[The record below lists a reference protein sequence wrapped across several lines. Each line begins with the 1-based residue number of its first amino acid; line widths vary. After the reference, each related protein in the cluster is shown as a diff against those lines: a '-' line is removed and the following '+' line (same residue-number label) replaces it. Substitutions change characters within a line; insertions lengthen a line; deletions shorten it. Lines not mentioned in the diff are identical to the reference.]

1 MFRIVIAPDKFKG
14 SLDSF
19 AVCANIEKGLR
30 MAAADLEIIQLPLA
44 DGGDGL
50 LDIIARYKDVRIHR
64 AIVKGPLFK
73 PVSADW
79 LLSADGR
86 TAYIEMAKASGL
98 QLLEPSEYNCLLSS
112 TYGTGEL
119 IGEAIRAGAEE
130 IVIGIGGSATND
142 GGIGMAAALGYR
154 FLDAGGEELAPIGAS
169 LVRLARIEA
178 PQMPG
183 RQGSGW
189 LESAGQATAMPTARR
204 EESTGWQGVKFRVA
218 CDVRSPLCGD
228 SGATRV
234 YAPQKGADPL
244 MVEQLEAGMLHYA
257 EVLRRDL
264 GIDVSGR
271 EGAGAAGGL
280 GAGCMVFLQA
290 GLVKGTDLV
299 IEYSN
304 AEQHIQV
311 ADLIITGEG
320 KMDRQT
326 LEGKLV
332 AGIAALGKRYH
343 KPVVAICGTLELSAA
358 EWKEMGI
365 TAAFSIVNGPM
376 SLEEARAHSAALLG
390 ETAYN
395 IGALIVCGNSAF
407 RTLFPAS

>member
-1 MFRIVIAPDKFKG
+1 MYRIVIAPDKFKG

-30 MAAADLEIIQLPLA
+30 SALDDFGLASTDFGSASADFEIIQLPLA

-50 LDIIARYKDVRIHR
+50 LDVIAHYTDARVHR
-64 AIVKGPLFK
+64 AVVNGPLFK

-98 QLLEPSEYNCLLSS
+98 QLLKPSEYNSMLSS

-119 IGEAIRAGAEE
+119 IKHAIHAGAEE

-154 FLDAGGEELAPIGAS
+154 FLDADGQELTPIGAN

-178 PQMPG
+178 PQS
-183 RQGSGW
+183 SGERG
-189 LESAGQATAMPTARR
+189 LGPYLR
-204 EESTGWQGVKFRVA
+204 EKLGFRVA
-218 CDVRSPLCGD
+218 CDVSNPLCGP

-234 YAPQKGADPL
+234 YAPQKGADPV

-257 EVLRRDL
+257 EILQRDM
-264 GIDVSGR
+264 GTDIARR

-280 GAGCMVFLQA
+280 GAGCMAFLQA

-299 IEYSN
+299 IEYSKA
-304 AEQHIQV
+304 AEQIQA
-311 ADLIITGEG
+311 ADLVITGEG
-320 KMDRQT
+320 KLDRQT
-326 LEGKLV
+326 GEGKLV
-332 AGIAALGKRYH
+332 AGIAALGRRYQ
-343 KPVVAICGTLELSAA
+343 KPVIAICGTLDLSPA
-358 EWKEMGI
+358 EWRRMGI
-365 TAAFSIVNGPM
+365 AAAFSIVNRPM
-376 SLEEARAHSAALLG
+376 SLEEACANAAPLLEG
-390 ETAYN
+390 AAY
-395 IGALIVCGNSAF
+395 GLGCLLKTGK
-407 RTLFPAS
+407 R